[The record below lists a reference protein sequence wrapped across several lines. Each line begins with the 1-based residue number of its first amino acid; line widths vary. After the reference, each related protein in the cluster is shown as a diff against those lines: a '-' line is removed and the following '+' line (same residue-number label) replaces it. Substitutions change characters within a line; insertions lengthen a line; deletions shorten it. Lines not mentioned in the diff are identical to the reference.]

1 MKETNFWKNIHPHT
15 DTYILALPQNLAIR
29 IRYLKTDDPT
39 GSIFRMCNLNTS
51 HWKFPILQKHY
62 SLGDEKKQMII

>member
-51 HWKFPILQKHY
+51 NWKFPIFQKHY